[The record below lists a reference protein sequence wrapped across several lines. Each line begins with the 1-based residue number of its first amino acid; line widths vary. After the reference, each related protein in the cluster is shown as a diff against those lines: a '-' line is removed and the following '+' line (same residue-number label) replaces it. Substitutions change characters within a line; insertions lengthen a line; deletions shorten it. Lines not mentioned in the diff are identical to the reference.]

1 MQVEKM
7 DRNELLRDRTRENK
21 VLFNIWHPKLGAVPS
36 ILNNNFHL
44 ISKIFK

>member
-7 DRNELLRDRTRENK
+7 DRNKLLRDQTRENK
-21 VLFNIWHPKLGAVPS
+21 VLFSIWHPKHGDIPS